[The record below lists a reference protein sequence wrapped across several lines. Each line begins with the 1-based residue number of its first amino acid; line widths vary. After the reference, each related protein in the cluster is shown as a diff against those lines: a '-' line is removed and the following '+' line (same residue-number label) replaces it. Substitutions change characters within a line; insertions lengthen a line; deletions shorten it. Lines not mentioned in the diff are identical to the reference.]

1 MTAESQTTESARYQ
15 PGEIEPRWR
24 ERWLADGLNRT
35 PDQMDG
41 RPNRYHLTMFP
52 YPSGDLH
59 VGHWFAMAPSDTLAR
74 FYRMNG
80 WNVLFP
86 MGFDAFGLP
95 AENAAIKG
103 GAHPADWTAANIER
117 MRKQLQI
124 MGATFDWEREVNTSA
139 PDYYRWTQWWFV
151 QLFNR
156 GLAYRKNASANWC
169 PSCNTTLANEQV
181 VDGRCER
188 CDTEVVQRQMEQW
201 FFRTTQYAE
210 ELLNNHD
217 LDWPEHVKLMQRNWI
232 GRSEG
237 AEFSM
242 RIQGHDDRSVRV
254 FTTRPDTS
262 FGMTFAVLAP
272 EHALVDAITTPEQRA
287 TVDEFVERV
296 RRSTEIERLSTEG
309 AAEKRGVFTGAYA
322 INPFTEQP
330 VPIYLADYVL
340 TSYGTGAIMAVPGQD
355 QRDWDFAKAYGLP
368 IVRTVQP
375 PDGWEGE
382 AYTGDGP
389 AFNSQW
395 LDGLLKADAVQK
407 AIAWLEERGLGE
419 RKVNYRLRDWLI
431 SRQRYWGA
439 PIPIVYCDNCGAQ
452 AVPEDQLPV
461 TLPYDVQFLPTGQSP
476 LATSEAFVN
485 TSCPACSGPARR
497 ETDTM
502 DTFMCSSW
510 YFMRYPDPDNAAA
523 PFSPAAAEAWLPV
536 DQYTGGSE
544 HATMHLL
551 YARFFYKVARDMGL
565 VSGDEPFT
573 RYYSQGQIL
582 GPDGRR
588 MSKSRGNVVAP
599 DGQVQ
604 QWGADTF
611 RAYLMFLGPWDQGGP
626 YDVDGIVGV
635 ARWLHRV
642 WAVVTDPPA
651 LVTDAEGARDLRHHV
666 HATLKRTGEGYEGK
680 RFNTVISALME
691 LTNVMQRLRDSGTAN
706 RDAWDEAVR
715 TLLLMVAPACP
726 HIAEELWE
734 RTGGGYSIH
743 QQSWPVFDPVL
754 AVADTIEL
762 PVQVNGKLRARVSV
776 PAEADEAT
784 VRATAEADPRVWT
797 HLEGQTVARVIYVP
811 GRLLNLVV
819 RGGG

>member
-35 PDQMDG
+35 PDHLDG

-52 YPSGDLH
+52 YPSGDIH
-59 VGHWFAMAPSDTLAR
+59 VGHWWAMAPSDTLAR
-74 FYRMNG
+74 FFRMKG

-117 MRKQLQI
+117 MRKQLQV
-124 MGATFDWEREVNTSA
+124 MGASFDWEREVNTSA
-139 PDYYRWTQWWFV
+139 PEYYRWTQWWFV

-156 GLAYRKNASANWC
+156 GLAYRKDASANWC

-210 ELLNNHD
+210 ELLDNQD

-242 RIQGHDDRSVRV
+242 RVQGHDDLSVRV

-287 TVDEFVERV
+287 AVDEFVERV

-395 LDGLLKADAVQK
+395 LDGLLKTEAVQK

-461 TLPYDVQFLPTGQSP
+461 ALPYDVQFLPTGQSP

-485 TSCPACSGPARR
+485 TSCPTCSGPARR

-510 YFMRYPDPDNAAA
+510 YFMRYPDPNNAAA

-551 YARFFYKVARDMGL
+551 YARFFYK
-565 VSGDEPFT
+565 
-573 RYYSQGQIL
+573 
-582 GPDGRR
+582 
-588 MSKSRGNVVAP
+588 
-599 DGQVQ
+599 
-604 QWGADTF
+604 
-611 RAYLMFLGPWDQGGP
+611 
-626 YDVDGIVGV
+626 
-635 ARWLHRV
+635 
-642 WAVVTDPPA
+642 
-651 LVTDAEGARDLRHHV
+651 
-666 HATLKRTGEGYEGK
+666 
-680 RFNTVISALME
+680 
-691 LTNVMQRLRDSGTAN
+691 
-706 RDAWDEAVR
+706 
-715 TLLLMVAPACP
+715 
-726 HIAEELWE
+726 
-734 RTGGGYSIH
+734 
-743 QQSWPVFDPVL
+743 
-754 AVADTIEL
+754 
-762 PVQVNGKLRARVSV
+762 
-776 PAEADEAT
+776 
-784 VRATAEADPRVWT
+784 
-797 HLEGQTVARVIYVP
+797 
-811 GRLLNLVV
+811 
-819 RGGG
+819 